1 MPNNLRILVIADGY
15 GEISSSPRI
24 RFFCKYW
31 SQKGYEIEVFC
42 EKGKGIDFE
51 HTYPIVEVPIYKT
64 KSGIEWAFKSLLNLL
79 FDYKERRFYKKVR
92 EAVANKQYNAVF
104 CMTFSTFPLKT
115 AYLIAKEKNIPFFAD
130 IRDLVEQFDAL
141 YWQVQVHQSRLLR
154 PVGNLFTKI
163 NVRRRNAIL
172 PHATHIF
179 TVSPWHADFLKQF
192 NPNVS
197 LIYNGYDSD
206 QFFFEAVKSDKFM
219 ISYIGKRY
227 DYQDD
232 SLLYEALKQLDL
244 PDVEVHF
251 YPSQQHAL
259 IPIEQVG
266 DAIRKSSII
275 LVLTSPMV
283 KGVLGTKF
291 YEGLGCEKPILCT
304 QSDEGLLAQ
313 TIRELNAGIASSNLE
328 EIKNFILDKYNE
340 WKTNGFTHQNV
351 VEQRKNFFSRQHQ
364 TQTMDEIML
373 SKL

>member
-1 MPNNLRILVIADGY
+1 
-15 GEISSSPRI
+15 
-24 RFFCKYW
+24 
-31 SQKGYEIEVFC
+31 
-42 EKGKGIDFE
+42 
-51 HTYPIVEVPIYKT
+51 
-64 KSGIEWAFKSLLNLL
+64 
-79 FDYKERRFYKKVR
+79 
-92 EAVANKQYNAVF
+92 
-104 CMTFSTFPLKT
+104 
-115 AYLIAKEKNIPFFAD
+115 
-130 IRDLVEQFDAL
+130 
-141 YWQVQVHQSRLLR
+141 
-154 PVGNLFTKI
+154 
-163 NVRRRNAIL
+163 
-172 PHATHIF
+172 
-179 TVSPWHADFLKQF
+179 
-192 NPNVS
+192 
-197 LIYNGYDSD
+197 
-206 QFFFEAVKSDKFM
+206 M

-275 LVLTSPMV
+275 LVLTSPLV

-328 EIKNFILDKYNE
+328 EIKNFILEKYNE